1 LPASSKGPSGEFV
14 DYVTGQLH
22 PMSELHVDHVV
33 SVNEIF
39 EMEGFGRLSIDDQL
53 QILDMPE
60 NLRFLEESLNES
72 KKDASL
78 IRWLSKEFKVGS
90 KNLTTVER
98 QTLADLENAARK
110 ALQQEIS
117 HRLAALER
125 TRQLAVGGML

>member
-1 LPASSKGPSGEFV
+1 
-14 DYVTGQLH
+14 
-22 PMSELHVDHVV
+22 MSELHVDHVV

-39 EMEGFGRLSIDDQL
+39 EMEGFGRLSIDDQS